1 VIRFLIFFWLV
12 VVPPFNVFSEES
24 DDEAPEVGLT
34 VGRNLNETIYIP
46 NLKRVA
52 VGNSKIVRVK
62 SIPPSTLLVTGLSLG
77 KTAMRVWN
85 EKNRE
90 TLYLV
95 TVVAPESLGMKG
107 FDPRGRV
114 VRVSLEFLELDE
126 SVGRSSGIQWPESL
140 SFSGAGSV
148 DLGSS
153 FSGLNYSSSVSS
165 ANGFLNLLVKQGW
178 ARVLASP
185 ELFVRLG
192 EQAVFHSGG
201 EFPVSTG
208 SDSFGRYQRK
218 VDWKKYGLTAKV
230 KSESADELHFQTD
243 IQLEISELDQS
254 YQVENVPALTTRNM
268 LTKIDSI
275 DGETVILSGLVR
287 RTSQRDSQTLP
298 LLGKIPLL
306 GNLLF
311 GSENIQKKET
321 ELLMA
326 VSIAMTSRAFESQK
340 MEKFRSRYRE
350 END

>member
-1 VIRFLIFFWLV
+1 MCVAE
-12 VVPPFNVFSEES
+12 NGSGEN
-24 DDEAPEVGLT
+24 LT
-34 VGRNLNETIYIP
+34 IGKNLNDTISVS

-52 VGNSKIVRVK
+52 VGNSKIVKVK
-62 SIPPSTLLVTGLSLG
+62 SIPPSTLLITGLALG
-77 KTAMRVWN
+77 KTAIRVWD

-90 TLYLV
+90 IIYSV
-95 TVVAPESLGMKG
+95 TVVAPESLGLG
-107 FDPRGRV
+107 SYDPRGRV

-140 SFSGAGSV
+140 SFSGASSIHSGS
-148 DLGSS
+148 G
-153 FSGLNYSSSVSS
+153 FSGLNYSASVAS

-254 YQVENVPALTTRNM
+254 YQVDNVPALTTRNV

-287 RTSQRDSQTLP
+287 QTSQREGQALP
-298 LLGKIPLL
+298 LLGDIPLL
-306 GNLLF
+306 GQLLF
-311 GSENIQKKET
+311 GRESIQKKET

-326 VSIAMTSRAFESQK
+326 LSIAMTSRASEIQK
-340 MEKFRSRYRE
+340 MEKFRNRYQGT
-350 END
+350 ND